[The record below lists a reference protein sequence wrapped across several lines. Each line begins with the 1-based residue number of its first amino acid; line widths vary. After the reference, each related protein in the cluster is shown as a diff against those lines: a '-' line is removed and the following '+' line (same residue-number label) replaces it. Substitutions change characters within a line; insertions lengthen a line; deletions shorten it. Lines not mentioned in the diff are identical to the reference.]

1 MQIAQKKKTARF
13 GRRFCYDREVQ
24 GVDIKEKA
32 GAGGIF
38 FGRLIGAAIKM
49 AFYITVTLAMLKY
62 LRG

>member
-1 MQIAQKKKTARF
+1 M
-13 GRRFCYDREVQ
+13 
-24 GVDIKEKA
+24 DIKEKA